1 MKLNEWEPCK
11 PPMLRKYRKLAQTKL
26 NASKEALKEFIES
39 EDRAWVIRY
48 ASKWEALQEVT
59 RMTHIIS
66 VLERPIRV
74 ARRDLKVYIV
84 KGEL

>member
-11 PPMLRKYRKLAQTKL
+11 PPIIRKYRKLPQTKL
-26 NASKEALKEFIES
+26 GASKKALNDFLRS
-39 EDRAWVIRY
+39 EDRAWVIKH
-48 ASKWEALQEVT
+48 ASKWEAIQEVT

-66 VLERPIRV
+66 VLEQPIRV